1 MKKFLTRGM
10 SAAIVVAMLLSFSAC
25 GKDQAEKSAETSRLN
40 GVTADRSEAGNDNS
54 GTDEETSEETVKL
67 PNGETVTISGTE
79 ENGDK
84 TSSSK
89 STGTT
94 SSGSKTSSSA
104 KKKSS
109 GSSSSGSTSKPGS
122 GSSSG
127 GSTSKPGS
135 GSSSGGSTSKPGS
148 GSSSGGSTSKPG
160 SGSSS
165 GGSTSKPGS
174 GSSSGG
180 STSKPDGGGSSG
192 GDTSEPTDPKP
203 PVKTWTLQDFINYV
217 ISYGTYI
224 GLTYDSNANPA
235 SFDTP
240 IILTAPLSD
249 TTKIEYKKSEI
260 EAYLNRYKREG
271 DEYFWIHTERRSDGK
286 YVLYIGY

>member
-10 SAAIVVAMLLSFSAC
+10 SVAIVVAMLLSFSAC

-109 GSSSSGSTSKPGS
+109 GSSSSGSTSKPG
-122 GSSSG
+122 G
-127 GSTSKPGS
+127 
-135 GSSSGGSTSKPGS
+135 
-148 GSSSGGSTSKPG
+148 
-160 SGSSS
+160 
-165 GGSTSKPGS
+165 

-180 STSKPDGGGSSG
+180 STSKPDGGSSSGGSTSKPDGGSSSG

-203 PVKTWTLQDFINYV
+203 PVKTWTLQDFINYA

-271 DEYFWIHTERRSDGK
+271 DEYFWIHTEQRSDGK
-286 YVLYIGY
+286 YLLYIGY